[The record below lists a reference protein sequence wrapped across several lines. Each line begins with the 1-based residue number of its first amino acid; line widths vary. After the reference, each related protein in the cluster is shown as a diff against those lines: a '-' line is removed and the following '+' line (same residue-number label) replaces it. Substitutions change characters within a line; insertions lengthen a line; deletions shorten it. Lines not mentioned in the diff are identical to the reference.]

1 MVAPEDKGTGT
12 RPLVTQLVLVSDP
25 EASVLLLNGASCPHT
40 PAPGG
45 VCPQGW
51 PPPRLPVMVNLS
63 PQMASVWMKEPLSS
77 SVPAGRLPSP
87 PALPVSPNS
96 WHSVGS
102 EASLFICLGGLPAHF
117 SISLS
122 SLSAAGIAVNSGR
135 YSIFGGNERYPHPNT
150 LPGPTLSKMYIFLAA
165 LADFHCVI

>member
-1 MVAPEDKGTGT
+1 MLGHSVVWLQGNFHLVVSGFSCLHPFLPFDVVAPEDKGTGT

-45 VCPQGW
+45 VCLQSW
-51 PPPRLPVMVNLS
+51 PPPRLPVMVNSSL
-63 PQMASVWMKEPLSS
+63 QMASVWMKEPLSS
-77 SVPAGRLPSP
+77 SVPAGRLPSL

-96 WHSVGS
+96 WQRSVGS

-117 SISLS
+117 
-122 SLSAAGIAVNSGR
+122 
-135 YSIFGGNERYPHPNT
+135 
-150 LPGPTLSKMYIFLAA
+150 
-165 LADFHCVI
+165 